1 MSAVDRGRVVRVDIV
16 SDTHGKLSV
25 ELLSELRGADVIVH
39 AGDAC
44 SPTDLATLKG
54 IAPLYFC
61 LGNMDDPSG
70 YDHGY
75 KRDLR
80 FEISGV
86 RFQVVHHR
94 ERTSPADA
102 DVCVFGHTHIPVI
115 AWKGDSLMMNPGSPT
130 KPHSELGSTIGRLSI
145 ADGHVLNPTIIRLN
159 MVGEERAV
167 PFWKFI

>member
-1 MSAVDRGRVVRVDIV
+1 MSVVDRGRTIRVDIV

-25 ELLSELRGADVIVH
+25 ELLSELSGADVIVH

-44 SPTDLATLKG
+44 SPSDLATLCD
-54 IAPLYFC
+54 IAPVYFC
-61 LGNMDDPSG
+61 LGNMNDASAYHDR
-70 YDHGY
+70 YEQ
-75 KRDLR
+75 DLR
-80 FEISGV
+80 FEISCV

-94 ERTSPADA
+94 ERTSPEEV
-102 DVCVFGHTHIPVI
+102 DVCVFGYTHVPVM
-115 AWKGDSLMMNPGSPT
+115 AWKGDYLMMNPGSPT